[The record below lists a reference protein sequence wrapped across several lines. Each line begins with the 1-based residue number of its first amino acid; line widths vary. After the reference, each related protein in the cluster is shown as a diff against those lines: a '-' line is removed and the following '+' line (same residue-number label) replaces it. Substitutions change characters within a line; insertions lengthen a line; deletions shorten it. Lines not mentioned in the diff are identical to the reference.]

1 MHNTIFCI
9 YYQFNTEIVETIYKL
24 SEEENIRLQC
34 EAREDYYRRQRDAQI
49 LRERQEQKMQEQERQ
64 IRERE
69 QQIREREQQIRELK
83 TEKKELSVQNRQ
95 LISEIERLRAERAE

>member
-69 QQIREREQQIRELK
+69 QQIRELK